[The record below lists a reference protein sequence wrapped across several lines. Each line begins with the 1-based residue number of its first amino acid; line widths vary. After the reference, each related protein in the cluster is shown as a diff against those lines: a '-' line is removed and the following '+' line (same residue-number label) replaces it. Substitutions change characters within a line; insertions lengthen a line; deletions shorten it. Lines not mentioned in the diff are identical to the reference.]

1 MSTRIESILVATDLS
16 EPAQLAV
23 ERAARLAW
31 EHSARLDLCNAAP
44 LPRPMP
50 FWGDMV
56 GANWFDTSEM
66 LAETQRQLTAMA
78 STLGERFGIQV
89 GWHCEAADA
98 GSMVPAHAQAGGY
111 SLLVIGA
118 TGEGALSRRLFGS
131 TAQTIVRS
139 ARTPVLVVRRQSTDG
154 YARLLAATDFSED
167 ALAAARFACAL
178 APTAALTV
186 FAALDLPTLRIDPT
200 LGLNAAERAT
210 HLETAR
216 SRARSALVDLAAKL
230 GRADGHAI
238 VRDGRPSHE
247 LPALISEL
255 DAELLSVGS
264 HGKSRLEASMLGST
278 SLHTVN
284 EANCDVLI
292 TPAQQHTQ

>member
-16 EPAQLAV
+16 APAQLAV

-31 EHSARLDLCNAAP
+31 EHGARLDLCSAAL
-44 LPRPMP
+44 LPQPMP
-50 FWGDMV
+50 IWGDMV
-56 GANWFDTSEM
+56 SANWFDTSEI
-66 LAETQRQLTAMA
+66 LASTQRQLTAMA
-78 STLGERFGIQV
+78 SALGERFGIQV
-89 GWHCEAADA
+89 GCHCEAANA

-111 SLLVIGA
+111 GLLVIGA

-131 TAQTIVRS
+131 TAQTIVRR
-139 ARTPVLVVRRQSTDG
+139 ARTPVLVVRRPSPDG

-167 ALAAARFACAL
+167 ALAAARFACTL

-186 FAALDLPTLRIDPT
+186 FAALDLPTLSVDPF
-200 LGLNAAERAT
+200 LGFNASERAI

-216 SRARSALVDLAAKL
+216 SRTRSALVDLAARL

-247 LPALISEL
+247 LPALIAEL
-255 DAELLSVGS
+255 DVELLSVGS
-264 HGKSRLEASMLGST
+264 HGKSRLETSVVGST
-278 SLHTVN
+278 SLHAIN
-284 EANCDVLI
+284 EAGCDVLVM
-292 TPAQQHTQ
+292 PALQHMQ